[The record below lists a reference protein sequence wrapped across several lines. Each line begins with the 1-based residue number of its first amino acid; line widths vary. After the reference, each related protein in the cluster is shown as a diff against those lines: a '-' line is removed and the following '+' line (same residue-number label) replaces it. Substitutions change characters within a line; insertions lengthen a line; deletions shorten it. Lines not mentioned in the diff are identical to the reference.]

1 MIHNAQKC
9 NFIVSSLTGAPS
21 LHHTDVQQCFQPP
34 RTEETAATEHARDG
48 LNANEL
54 LIWTEVVGEPSE
66 RCRTATESCLRSLDP
81 LPSLQGEAQHRAPVR
96 KSAD

>member
-1 MIHNAQKC
+1 MFKKC

-21 LHHTDVQQCFQPP
+21 LRHTDVQQCFPPP
-34 RTEETAATEHARDG
+34 RTEETATEHARDD

-54 LIWTEVVGEPSE
+54 LIRTEVVSEPSE
-66 RCRTATESCLRSLDP
+66 RCTTATESCLRSLDP